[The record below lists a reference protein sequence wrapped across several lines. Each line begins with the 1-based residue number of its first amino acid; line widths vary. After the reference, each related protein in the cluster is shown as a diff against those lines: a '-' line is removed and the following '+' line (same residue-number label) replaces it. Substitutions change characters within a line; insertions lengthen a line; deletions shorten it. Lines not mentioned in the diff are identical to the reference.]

1 MPSQQ
6 PVIVVIGGPNGAGKS
21 TIATRLLVDAFS
33 VQEFV
38 NADSIASGLSGRSTG
53 TAEIAA
59 GRIMLTRMAEL
70 AQARASFSFESTLAS
85 RTFAP
90 WLRECVRDGYE
101 VRLVY
106 VWLSDP
112 DLAVSRVAD
121 RVRSGGHNIPADVVF
136 RRYFRSINNL
146 FELYIPIARYWH
158 VFDNSDRVPH
168 MVAYMA
174 GGDLRVLDPAKWS
187 TIRSYADSR
196 KKA

>member
-90 WLRECVRDGYE
+90 WLRARVRDGYE
-101 VRLVY
+101 VRLV
-106 VWLSDP
+106 
-112 DLAVSRVAD
+112 
-121 RVRSGGHNIPADVVF
+121 
-136 RRYFRSINNL
+136 
-146 FELYIPIARYWH
+146 
-158 VFDNSDRVPH
+158 
-168 MVAYMA
+168 
-174 GGDLRVLDPAKWS
+174 
-187 TIRSYADSR
+187 
-196 KKA
+196 